1 MEPKRAY
8 SAKGVLTALGKSL
21 LYLLF
26 FLATSFWRAS
36 FMPSLLSP
44 ARRCSTERRTPEVF
58 LPVRRR
64 PCSSLTC

>member
-26 FLATSFWRAS
+26 FLAIQFLAS